1 MVLDGIFNP
10 TLGWVLNTLPS
21 PWGLL
26 LVSFLLTLL
35 MTLAY
40 KYFTDQNLMK
50 SLKEEMKA
58 MQNEVKGMKDQPDK
72 MMAKQKDLM
81 DKNLKYM
88 KQSFKPMLITFLPM
102 IVIFGWLRGYYTLVG
117 EPKVLFGLSWL
128 WAYIIF
134 SIVLSFALRKLFK
147 VH

>member
-10 TLGWVLNTLPS
+10 TLGWVLDTLPS

-26 LVSFLLTLL
+26 ALSILLTLL

-58 MQNEVKGMKDQPDK
+58 MQGEVKGMKDQPDK

-102 IVIFGWLRGYYTLVG
+102 IVIFGWLKGYYTLKG
-117 EPKVLFGLSWL
+117 NPDILFGLSWL

-134 SIVLSFALRKLFK
+134 SVVMSFALRKLFK